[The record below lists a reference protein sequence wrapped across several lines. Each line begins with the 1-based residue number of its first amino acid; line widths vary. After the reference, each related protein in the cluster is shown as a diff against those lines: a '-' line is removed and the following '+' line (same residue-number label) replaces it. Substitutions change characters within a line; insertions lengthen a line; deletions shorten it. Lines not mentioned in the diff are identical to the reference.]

1 MRSEKV
7 VRRSKTDEIYIKI
20 VYWGPAGGGK
30 TTCLDT
36 FAKLVTEE
44 AKEVIPQ
51 GDITKIAMSSGSTLY
66 FDRGIFRHTQQNK
79 ILFHV
84 YTVAG
89 QSRFSPLRKKI
100 FDGTDGVIFVW
111 DAQRARL
118 EDNLESLRE
127 LKKIS
132 DNKLIKYIPLLVM
145 LNKVD
150 LNDTITKEELEGI
163 LREEGLLYPND
174 DPLSLWNPIVYP
186 SVALYENQRNV
197 YAVFSELARRT
208 ALYQVYGDGEAPVQK
223 GKIKLSKKV
232 PDV

>member
-1 MRSEKV
+1 M
-7 VRRSKTDEIYIKI
+7 VRRSKNDEIYIKI

-36 FAKLVTEE
+36 FTKLVTEE
-44 AKEVIPQ
+44 QKEVIPQ
-51 GDITKIAMSSGSTLY
+51 GDITKISMSSGSTLY
-66 FDRGIFRHTQQNK
+66 FDRGIFRHTLQNK

-100 FDGTDGVIFVW
+100 YDGTDGVIFVW
-111 DAQRARL
+111 DAQKARL
-118 EDNLESLRE
+118 EDNLESLKE

-132 DNKLIKYIPLLVM
+132 EDRLVKYIPLLFM
-145 LNKVD
+145 LNKTD
-150 LNDTITKEELEGI
+150 LPNTLKKEDLEQI
-163 LREEGLLYPND
+163 LKQEGLLYPHD

-186 SVALYENQRNV
+186 AVALYENQRNV

-223 GKIKLSKKV
+223 GKVKLSKKV
-232 PDV
+232 PDI